1 LQATGN
7 GAAQDA
13 VLAGTGTAAAM
24 NLGLPPAV
32 DLGVVNLGSSSTG
45 DLSVQNVGTEPV
57 SISGFAVT
65 GTNAGDFTIWS
76 DQCPPTLAV
85 GQTCNI
91 GLTFTPTGGNERTAT
106 VQITDNATGSPQAVA
121 LSGIGQTAAQT
132 LALPAGLDFGVVPL
146 GSSPTSSFYVYNTG
160 TATVTI
166 SKIAITGVNPTDFAV
181 SLGCTQINPGYGCPV
196 EIIFSPSAAGL
207 RTAVLGLT
215 DGAVGSPQ
223 SMPLTGV
230 AQAAIAV
237 IAAPVAV
244 SFPAVALGS
253 SYSQTFGVY
262 DTGNVAVNF
271 SGEAITGTNASDF
284 AINSFVPSLAPG
296 STAPMEVTFTPTAS
310 GVRTAS
316 LQFTDNATGSPQSIS
331 LTGVGDA
338 ATAILTVPSA
348 VEFPDT
354 VLGSS
359 NTQHAKVQNFGNQII
374 TIRSM
379 QVSGPNASDFSIA
392 SGCPPLA
399 AGYGNTCS
407 IPIVFTP
414 AGSGVRT
421 ATLKLTDNAAGSP
434 QSISLTGVGQAPTA
448 SLDPTPSS
456 LTFGPVA
463 VGSSEGPDTGSVYN
477 TGDANVSITG
487 LSITGPNA
495 GDFAIYTNS
504 CILSLVPGAFC
515 QYQIIFVP
523 TATGPRNA
531 TLQIADDAVG
541 SPNSWR

>member
-1 LQATGN
+1 
-7 GAAQDA
+7 
-13 VLAGTGTAAAM
+13 
-24 NLGLPPAV
+24 
-32 DLGVVNLGSSSTG
+32 
-45 DLSVQNVGTEPV
+45 
-57 SISGFAVT
+57 
-65 GTNAGDFTIWS
+65 
-76 DQCPPTLAV
+76 
-85 GQTCNI
+85 
-91 GLTFTPTGGNERTAT
+91 
-106 VQITDNATGSPQAVA
+106 
-121 LSGIGQTAAQT
+121 
-132 LALPAGLDFGVVPL
+132 
-146 GSSPTSSFYVYNTG
+146 
-160 TATVTI
+160 
-166 SKIAITGVNPTDFAV
+166 
-181 SLGCTQINPGYGCPV
+181 
-196 EIIFSPSAAGL
+196 
-207 RTAVLGLT
+207 
-215 DGAVGSPQ
+215 
-223 SMPLTGV
+223 
-230 AQAAIAV
+230 
-237 IAAPVAV
+237 
-244 SFPAVALGS
+244 
-253 SYSQTFGVY
+253 
-262 DTGNVAVNF
+262 
-271 SGEAITGTNASDF
+271 
-284 AINSFVPSLAPG
+284 
-296 STAPMEVTFTPTAS
+296 MEVTFTPTAS

-541 SPNSWR
+541 SPQLVALSGTGQ